1 MVDSEL
7 VKIMGGKISK
17 ETWGKLKSIDEGDEK
32 IKEAKLQMFRSQFEV
47 LKMNDEEDIASYM
60 LRINEI
66 IDSIQGLGEKI
77 DDKVIFKK
85 ILRSLSSKFDTKV
98 STIKE
103 EKDMNTLTLDEMHG
117 TLISYEMKIRKAKND
132 NK

>member
-1 MVDSEL
+1 M
-7 VKIMGGKISK
+7 
-17 ETWGKLKSIDEGDEK
+17 KSIDEGDEK

-77 DDKVIFKK
+77 DDKVIVKK